1 MEESKYCTDNMKN
14 KLADNFS
21 RLKKII
27 KTLKTLLNVRI
38 VIKFMLKVLFM

>member
-14 KLADNFS
+14 KLTDNFS